1 MALNHSLRAVAAMSK
16 DIFSAET
23 ERRKDTFLHQE
34 HECSAMHNIPNAYP
48 SLLPNKHMT
57 SEIEG
62 TTTTIRIETQLLKQK
77 TSRMYRASISINDIP
92 EELKMDQP
100 TVKRLLRPLGYASA
114 I

>member
-1 MALNHSLRAVAAMSK
+1 MIK

-23 ERRKDTFLHQE
+23 ERRKVTFLHQE

-48 SLLPNKHMT
+48 SLLPNKLMT

-62 TTTTIRIETQLLKQK
+62 TTTTTIRIETQLLKQK
-77 TSRMYRASISINDIP
+77 TSRMYGASISINDIP